1 MPFFMAPSGGWR
13 LGAGQRQVVPRR
25 VYKNIYIRI
34 IRRRQQ
40 RIAAIS
46 GTTLPWILSAVPTL
60 TPRSPYRSLPV
71 NCLDGRYLERIR
83 VNLHHAL
90 QPGKRDVPLPG
101 RSSIARR
108 AIRCKVARWRR
119 ASISLDPPGG
129 KILS

>member
-90 QPGKRDVPLPG
+90 QPGKRDRPAPRPVFVDVVKPRDG
-101 RSSIARR
+101 A
-108 AIRCKVARWRR
+108 
-119 ASISLDPPGG
+119 PPPQ
-129 KILS
+129 